1 MSRFSQNQNKN
12 GDIAVLAKSFKA
24 EAARD
29 GNVFNEAN
37 ASFVVSTESHA
48 EGQSAFDDTKSSI
61 MAALTESGREPVA
74 EDDIGLEA
82 ATIAV
87 MGVGNGSIYRESA
100 SRPLNEEAGVAIYTD
115 GDAVPSMEAFDESEI
130 GKHGH
135 YTMAYHMDATRQDE
149 FGETLFPTIVQT
161 PDVAGIDV
169 EIEQTVVHKEV
180 RRAVSGKVT
189 DFQKQKVLDA
199 MWDHT
204 ILESNIT
211 RIYPVVAEGGD
222 SNKQFFCDPA
232 DVAPYNKNT
241 DGVEFKTAPLAFGKS
256 FDLLGM
262 STVSP
267 LNGGNTLTDEDSID
281 SRVGLEKIYVK
292 VTDAA
297 ASKSSVVAFNVLGL
311 PRRMAFQGPE
321 RDSARVMQFAF
332 SNKTLLVNAATKG
345 IDGNAA
351 EALATLADN
360 AIYLN
365 IDINGSI
372 ELEEGTTKL
381 YGPSPEVVNMYDHA
395 GSLMSMEDG
404 STAAKIVKN
413 LSFELVGYDLE
424 AFHANM
430 NLRHRGTMGS
440 TEFSVERYGIGFKA
454 PITAK
459 APVSEADKRRATD
472 LKTITAIS
480 RTRTRN
486 DAVSK
491 LFERRDSLEAYVAAV
506 KGDMATPDIEGSGR
520 HYVNPYFKYLELDMS
535 AVINSTKSHE
545 RAADVADV
553 LVNAIRSIV
562 YPMAAESNYQTV
574 LETITNGR
582 ETKPR
587 LVIATDS
594 VIQQHLMVSG
604 DERTASI
611 GMDYVVITSPDK
623 RMTDNIF
630 LTFSRE
636 GKKGEADPLS
646 FGFHGWIP
654 ELVSSAQISTG
665 GSTAKVTTVQP
676 RSRHVAMLP
685 ILAHIRVLNLSKV
698 LTEKVG

>member
-1 MSRFSQNQNKN
+1 MSRFSSNQDKN
-12 GDIAVLAKSFKA
+12 GDIATLAKSFQS
-24 EAARD
+24 EAAKD
-29 GNVFNEAN
+29 GNLISEVN
-37 ASFVVSTESHA
+37 AGFVVSTESHE
-48 EGQSAFDDTKSSI
+48 EGQTAFGEVKASI
-61 MAALTESGREPVA
+61 VASMEDAGRDPVA

-87 MGVGNGSIYRESA
+87 MGVGSGSTYREA
-100 SRPLNEEAGVAIYTD
+100 ANRGLVAEEGVAIYAD
-115 GDAVPSMEAFDESEI
+115 GEAVPSMEAFDESEI

-135 YTMAYHMDATRQDE
+135 YTMAYHMDATRQDD

-189 DFQKQKVLDA
+189 DFGKQKVLDA

-211 RIYPVVAEGGD
+211 RIYPVVAKGGD
-222 SNKQFFCDPA
+222 SNAQFFCDPA
-232 DVAPYNKNT
+232 DVAPYKKNT
-241 DGVEFKTAPLAFGKS
+241 DGVEFETAPLAFGKS

-267 LNGGNTLTDEDSID
+267 LNGGQTLTDEDSID

-292 VTDAA
+292 VTDKA
-297 ASKSSVVAFNVLGL
+297 ASKSSVVAFNVAGL

-332 SNKTLLVNAATKG
+332 SNKTMLVNAQTKD
-345 IDGNAA
+345 ISDSAA
-351 EALATLADN
+351 EALSTLADN
-360 AIYLN
+360 TLYLN
-365 IDINGSI
+365 IDINGTI
-372 ELEEGTTKL
+372 ELEEGATKL
-381 YGPSPEVVNMYDHA
+381 YGPAPESVNMYDAA
-395 GSLMSMEDG
+395 GALMSLEDG
-404 STAAKIVKN
+404 STAANIIKN
-413 LSFELVGYDLE
+413 LEFSLVGYDLE

-430 NLRHRGTMGS
+430 NLRHRGTLGN

-486 DAVSK
+486 DAVTK
-491 LFERRDSLEAYVAAV
+491 LLERRDTLEAYVAAV
-506 KGDMATPDIEGSGR
+506 KGEMATPEIEGAGR
-520 HYVNPYFKYLELDMS
+520 HYVNPYFKYLELDMK

-545 RAADVADV
+545 KAADVADV

-562 YPMAAESNYQTV
+562 YPMDQDSNYSTV
-574 LETITNGR
+574 LDTITNGR

-587 LVIATDS
+587 LIIATDN
-594 VIQQHLMVSG
+594 VIQRHLMVSG

-611 GMDYVVITSPDK
+611 GMEHKIITSPDK
-623 RMTDNIF
+623 RMKDNIF

-654 ELVSSAQISTG
+654 ELVSSAQISQG

-676 RSRHVAMLP
+676 RSRHVGMLP
-685 ILAHIRVLNLSKV
+685 VMAHIAVKNLNEVLQ
-698 LTEKVG
+698 EKV